1 MKTTVFL
8 LALSSALALM
18 ATGIG
23 QAIYETDVNV
33 VTIAGKVG
41 LAGERNGT
49 GDEVLLGVLFGMA
62 TIGDDC
68 YVLSEHQGTHWLKK
82 VVGRTVTT
90 LAARDAENLWGV
102 RESNPLVAD
111 PVRSSL
117 LWTRT
122 SETLRL
128 NLLGQSTSLTQFLYA
143 CSVSGNSASYAT
155 KLPQRE
161 HYNGLSVL
169 DFPSGKA
176 TSLAGG
182 ILEEVRD
189 GVGEEA
195 GFYSIRAIAASEG
208 LIYVNDYY
216 HMRVVS
222 QNGTVTTLASQG
234 SPTSYRD
241 GSLFAASI
249 GGDFLALAVDKDD
262 NLVFS
267 QGRRCIRRL
276 ANNTVLTMAGSL
288 TVPGALDGEGS
299 NARFTEIRALSVDAS
314 NRLWVADQNCIR
326 MVVFKESQK
335 NTPAELGIRAV
346 PGITVT
352 GEVGGVYRIEY
363 KEALAGSTWQLLRVV
378 ALAQPVQE
386 FYDYEARGNSRYYR
400 VVTPP

>member
-1 MKTTVFL
+1 MKTTVLL

-18 ATGIG
+18 PDGTG

-41 LAGERNGT
+41 LAGDRNGT
-49 GDEVLLGVLFGMA
+49 GDEVLLGDLFGMA

-68 YVLSEHQGTHWLKK
+68 YVLSENQRTHWLKK

-90 LAARDAENLWGV
+90 LAALDAQNMSEFNHLT
-102 RESNPLVAD
+102 AD
-111 PVRSSL
+111 SVRSSV
-117 LWTRT
+117 LWSRA
-122 SETLRL
+122 EEALRL
-128 NLLGQSTSLTQFLYA
+128 NLLGQTTSVLQLLRG
-143 CSVSGNSASYAT
+143 CSVIGNSAFYPTRSLHHLY
-155 KLPQRE
+155 
-161 HYNGLSVL
+161 HDNGISLL
-169 DFPSGKA
+169 DFASGNV
-176 TSLAGG
+176 TPLAGG
-182 ILEEVRD
+182 ILDTVRD

-195 GFYSIRAIAASEG
+195 GFYSIRAIAAGEG
-208 LIYVNDYY
+208 LIYVNDQYY
-216 HMRVVS
+216 LRTVTRS
-222 QNGTVTTLASQG
+222 GEVTTLASQG

-241 GSLFAASI
+241 GSVFAASI
-249 GGDFLALAVDKDD
+249 GGDFLALAVDEDD

-276 ANNTVLTMAGSL
+276 AKNTVLTMAGSL
-288 TVPGALDGEGS
+288 TAPGALDGEGS

-326 MVVFKESQK
+326 MVVFKQSQK
-335 NTPAELGIRAV
+335 NTPAQLGIRVV

-352 GEVGGVYRIEY
+352 GEVGGVYRIEF
-363 KEALAGSTWQLLRVV
+363 KEALPGSTWQLLRVV

-386 FYDYEARGNSRYYR
+386 FYDYEARGNTRYYR